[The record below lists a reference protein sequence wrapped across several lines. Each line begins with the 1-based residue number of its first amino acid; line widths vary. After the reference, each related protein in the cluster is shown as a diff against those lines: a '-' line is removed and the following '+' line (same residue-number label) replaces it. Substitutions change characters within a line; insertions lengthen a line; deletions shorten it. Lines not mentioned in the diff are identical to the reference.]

1 MTAALP
7 SGHTVVELRRY
18 TLHPGRRDEL
28 IDLFERELLEPQE
41 AAGMT
46 IIGQFRDLDHP
57 DTFTWLRSFPDM
69 PARRRALDAFYG
81 GRVWTAHRDAAN
93 ATMIDSDDVH
103 LLRGVERRSSLGAPP
118 VTVQPASPARR
129 FAVVV
134 VRPSP
139 VSTALDVQRRLH
151 VPDWAPVLS
160 LTTLRAEN
168 DVPRLP
174 VHDHDVAVAVVAAT
188 DADAVVDVAGV
199 RSRLGALAA
208 EVSAWRLHPTER
220 SRLR

>member
-1 MTAALP
+1 
-7 SGHTVVELRRY
+7 
-18 TLHPGRRDEL
+18 
-28 IDLFERELLEPQE
+28 
-41 AAGMT
+41 MT

-69 PARRRALDAFYG
+69 PARRRALEAFYG

-103 LLRGVERRSSLGAPP
+103 LLHGVERLPSLGAPP
-118 VTVQPASPARR
+118 VPVQPASPARR
-129 FAVVV
+129 LAVVV

-151 VPDWAPVLS
+151 VPDWDPVLS

-168 DVPRLP
+168 DFPRLP

-199 RSRLGALAA
+199 RSRLGALAG
-208 EVSAWRLHPTER
+208 EVSAWRLYPTER
-220 SRLR
+220 SLLR